1 MGETTYVEGEWNT
14 WLTYIENTGTS
25 TAPVFVQRTDGANPF
40 DSIDVGRYSA
50 PALAD
55 LDGDGSG
62 RVRQSINC
70 DRTFVFRAGDPDLV
84 VDLRLVVGGDYY
96 YSLIYLENTGTSTT
110 PVFVQRTGST
120 NPFYGID
127 VGYNSAPALADLDND
142 GTLGPRPSIDK
153 LRYRMF
159 CVLRRRPGPRN
170 GRLRWLAHLHREHR
184 GVYCVRAK
192 DRKRQPL

>member
-1 MGETTYVEGEWNT
+1 MGNQVWELN
-14 WLTYIENTGTS
+14 YIENTGTS
-25 TAPVFVQRTDGANPF
+25 TAPAFVQRTGGANPF
-40 DSIDVGRYSA
+40 DGIEA
-50 PALAD
+50 EFPALGD
-55 LDGDGSG
+55 FDGDGSG

-84 VDLRLVVGGDYY
+84 VDLRLVVGGSRY

-110 PVFVQRTGST
+110 PVFVQRTGSG
-120 NPFYGID
+120 NPFDGID
-127 VGYNSAPALADLDND
+127 VGSWSIPALGDLDND

-184 GVYCVRAK
+184 GVYGVRAK